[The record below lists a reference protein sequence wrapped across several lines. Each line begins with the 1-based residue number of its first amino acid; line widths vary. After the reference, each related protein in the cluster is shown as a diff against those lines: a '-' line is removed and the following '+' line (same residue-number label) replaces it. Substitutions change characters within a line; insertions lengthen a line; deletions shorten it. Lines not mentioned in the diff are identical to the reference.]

1 MLYGPDTIFQNIGPH
16 CVYSTIII
24 INGNSKYFFD
34 MQVQR
39 REVESHLQSDIRLHL
54 DLACVKLHN
63 TEILLSSTQEELR
76 NTQETTRRLEE
87 KINVL
92 GNVSRQWQEVYTW
105 KISDFSEN
113 LRRAKSR
120 QTPRIESVPFYT
132 GESGYKVRIHLYPNG
147 SGSGKNTH
155 LSLFII
161 LMKGEYDSITPWP
174 FRQKVTFSLIDQQED
189 LNDRENVV
197 KILSGIRE
205 NEGWNA
211 RPLTE
216 ENSGRGFS
224 NFLAHTK
231 LMERRYIVDDTVF
244 IRVKVDPQEGLSQK
258 LLKQKGFFNL
268 KNLTDSDSD

>member
-1 MLYGPDTIFQNIGPH
+1 
-16 CVYSTIII
+16 
-24 INGNSKYFFD
+24 

-63 TEILLSSTQEELR
+63 TEVQLSNTQEELR

-87 KINVL
+87 KIIVLENVP
-92 GNVSRQWQEVYTW
+92 RQWQPVYTW
-105 KISDFSEN
+105 KISDFSET
-113 LRRAKSR
+113 LRRAKSG
-120 QTPRIESVPFYT
+120 QTRRIESAPFYT
-132 GESGYKVRIHLYPNG
+132 GEYGYKVRIHLYPNG
-147 SGSGKNTH
+147 FSSGKDTH

-174 FRQKVTFSLIDQQED
+174 FRQKVTFRLIDQQEN
-189 LNDRENVV
+189 LNDRVNIVNS
-197 KILSGIRE
+197 LSGFRG

-216 ENSGRGFS
+216 KSIGRGFS
-224 NFLAHTK
+224 TFLAHTK

-244 IRVKVDPQEGLSQK
+244 IRVEVDPLQEGVSQK
-258 LLKQKGFFNL
+258 GLKQKGFSDL
-268 KNLTDSDSD
+268 KDSTESDSD